1 MADIV
6 YQINRTVDISKGTL
20 ITMLGL
26 CNTKDQLV
34 QGQSYAHQINVTVEN
49 NGEPVQLTGKCTANF
64 VRQSDGSTV
73 TVAGSVLGNVAT
85 VPFPSFVYAMV
96 GALDIT
102 VFIGGA
108 AILQIQTT
116 VRLSGTMVI
125 VDPGNILPNVEEIQQ
140 IMLNVEEALDQLTT
154 ALSNVQDATTSANAA
169 AQKIDGLTITANT
182 LSTGTPATASVALV
196 NGAYQITIGVPQ
208 GVQGERGTTA
218 YQGVAITGTSTTPT
232 AYPTGIEAAIPG
244 DLYYYNGTV
253 PEQIG
258 NVYMC
263 SAGGD
268 AETALW
274 TFMANWRGATGAGSV
289 SEVDGVSPGAD
300 GNVALNAVQYASQS
314 LTTEQQQQAMNNIG
328 AMSVS
333 AFPYIIGAP
342 LWGDGG
348 ADLSAAFSS
357 ADALYDAVSSNNFRY
372 IRNGDYWPLELNGSF
387 YDFAAGET
395 KQLTSAIFKLQANV
409 NTFLMYGS
417 GSVASL
423 PNPHILF
430 VSADAFPMTLQYR
443 PDSSSWYNQAATN
456 PWLGSALY
464 ETLNNE
470 ENGILSILLETS
482 IGPYIYAGTSG
493 SGIPALLETKGKG
506 VTSATGNS
514 WQPRGRLFLPTE
526 HEIAGG
532 PTWASVNFGQ
542 GVPIQWPIF
551 NASSKNM
558 IKGLGNGASST
569 PWWTQSSREGGSTT
583 FVYVGAGAIRGDA
596 NADVTIC
603 SVPLCFV
610 FGGD

>member
-49 NGEPVQLTGKCTANF
+49 NGEPVQLTGACTANF

-154 ALSNVQDATTSANAA
+154 ALSNVQDATTSANDA
-169 AQKIDGLTITANT
+169 AQKIDGLTIKANT
-182 LSTGTPATASVALV
+182 LSAGTPASASVSLI
-196 NGAYQITIGVPQ
+196 NGAYQITFGIPQ
-208 GVQGERGTTA
+208 GPQGIRGTTA

-244 DLYYYNGTV
+244 DLYYYNGAV

-300 GNVALNAVQYASQS
+300 GNVVLNAVQYAAQT
-314 LTTEQQQQAMNNIG
+314 LTTEQQQQARTNIG
-328 AMSVS
+328 AGT
-333 AFPYIIGAP
+333 PIN
-342 LWGDGG
+342 
-348 ADLSAAFSS
+348 
-357 ADALYDAVSSNNFRY
+357 DALA
-372 IRNGDYWPLELNGSF
+372 
-387 YDFAAGET
+387 T
-395 KQLTSAIFKLQANV
+395 T
-409 NTFLMYGS
+409 
-417 GSVASL
+417 
-423 PNPHILF
+423 
-430 VSADAFPMTLQYR
+430 
-443 PDSSSWYNQAATN
+443 TN
-456 PWLGSALY
+456 PWSGSKIQSALAGKQAAITTATA
-464 ETLNNE
+464 TLPAS
-470 ENGILSILLETS
+470 GWSGT
-482 IGPYIYAGTSG
+482 GPYSQTVAVAGVTASNVVVVSPNPSNFLLWGQCQIRATTQG
-493 SGIPALLETKGKG
+493 SGTLLF
-506 VTSATGNS
+506 VA
-514 WQPRGRLFLPTE
+514 
-526 HEIAGG
+526 EIE
-532 PTWASVNFGQ
+532 PSEN
-542 GVPIQWPIF
+542 I
-551 NASSKNM
+551 
-558 IKGLGNGASST
+558 GANIVLI
-569 PWWTQSSREGGSTT
+569 E
-583 FVYVGAGAIRGDA
+583 V
-596 NADVTIC
+596 
-603 SVPLCFV
+603 
-610 FGGD
+610 